1 MVGQSIKTKSSQVG
15 TPVLRGAEANTP
27 ANSGVWVA
35 TGVSIDKDST
45 EMTLVAIKKAS
56 GNRNSLIIV
65 PVVETKV
72 TGNSL
77 SSGNSPAV
85 ARGGSA
91 MEVVTSEGT
100 GVNSGTDSRTGVN
113 SGANSETKVIFV
125 LCSGAD
131 GLTRL
136 RSGAGANTELD
147 SGSEAF
153 SGLELGSEA
162 FSGIDLGTDSGSRV
176 PREVLQRRLPPLGKL
191 QWCVWPKHR

>member
-27 ANSGVWVA
+27 ANSGVSTGVA
-35 TGVSIDKDST
+35 TGVSTDIDST
-45 EMTLVAIKKAS
+45 EMALVAIKNTS

-72 TGNSL
+72 TGNTL

-91 MEVVTSEGT
+91 MEVATSERT

-136 RSGAGANTELD
+136 RSGGGANTVLD
-147 SGSEAF
+147 S
-153 SGLELGSEA
+153 GSEA